1 MRPSTFALCGLLCIV
16 APGVALAQSA
26 ATPHAAPANPT
37 RGALTVA
44 GLRAPDGDNDLASS
58 LSDALRENAR
68 ERGYEVP
75 ANTPAL
81 EQEFAMIGCS
91 TTTADCLT
99 PIADD
104 LHAPRFLFGSVNR
117 VGRGRDAQLSVEL
130 SLWDDSAHRATP
142 AATVSVTRAQIE
154 GHPEAVR
161 VLARRLLDDVLRET
175 APSAPDAE
183 AERRRAEEERARQ
196 EAAARVMR
204 TPTVNPRSRT
214 RLWIGIGLV
223 GAGVVLG
230 GLAAWQI
237 ATTSGLRDDSTNARG
252 DYGLGWA
259 TYDTRVNPPVN
270 GVYSLSVD
278 DVCARAATDAASNA
292 DAQQAN
298 QLCEASST
306 SKALSW
312 AFGIGGLVLAGA
324 GATLIALDTMGRSST
339 REATPQNPP
348 RASLQ
353 ISPVL
358 GSRVNGV
365 NLGLSF

>member
-1 MRPSTFALCGLLCIV
+1 M
-16 APGVALAQSA
+16 
-26 ATPHAAPANPT
+26 
-37 RGALTVA
+37 A
-44 GLRAPDGDNDLASS
+44 GLRAPDGDNDLAST
-58 LSDALRENAR
+58 LSDSLREIAR
-68 ERGYEVP
+68 DRGYTVP

-81 EQEFAMIGCS
+81 DQEFAMIGCS
-91 TTTADCLT
+91 TTTPDCLS

-104 LHAPRFLFGSVNR
+104 LHARRFLFGAVNR

-130 SLWDDSAHRATP
+130 SLWDDTAHRASP
-142 AATVSVTRAQIE
+142 AATVTVTRAQIE
-154 GHPEAVR
+154 GHPDAVR
-161 VLARRLLDDVLRET
+161 VLARRLFDEVTHE
-175 APSAPDAE
+175 SAPATPVIDVAHGNGE
-183 AERRRAEEERARQ
+183 NSQPHVDPAIVTRPTPVTAER
-196 EAAARVMR
+196 
-204 TPTVNPRSRT
+204 SHT
-214 RLWIGIGLV
+214 RLWVGVGLV

-237 ATTSGLRDDSTNARG
+237 ATTSGLNDDSVNARG

-259 TYDTRVNPPVN
+259 RYDTRVNPPVN
-270 GVYSLSVD
+270 GVYQLSVD
-278 DVCARAATDAASNA
+278 DVCSRAATDAASNP
-292 DAQQAN
+292 DAAQAH

-339 REATPQNPP
+339 REGAPQPAP

-353 ISPVL
+353 ITPVL

-365 NLGLSF
+365 NFGLSF